1 MRDKI
6 IEEIK
11 KADTI
16 MIAGHIM
23 PDGDDISS
31 VSSLTY
37 GLTMYGKKTVGI
49 IDDEIPEYL
58 EEFKFVKKYI
68 RDFDCAKKNPSDLII
83 IVDASSP
90 DRVGRVQE
98 LFEYRRV
105 IVIDHHATNTNF
117 GNINWVDPSYA
128 STAQMVKEVLEG
140 LDVKYNSELATM
152 NLTGIATD
160 TGFFRYSNT
169 DQKVFRDAAD
179 LIEKGAELSKITNSV
194 LENKPIENLLLLKD
208 VIDEMEFY
216 NDNKI
221 VISHVKLDM
230 IEKYNILPKD
240 IPPFVGDLRSLKGVE
255 VAVMFNEHEKGVF
268 HVSMRSKEWFDVSK
282 IAFEM
287 GGGGHPRAAG
297 FSSDKPLEEL
307 KNITLLKIKEVFEK
321 K

>member
-1 MRDKI
+1 MKEKI

-11 KADTI
+11 KANTV
-16 MIAGHIM
+16 MIVGHIM
-23 PDGDDISS
+23 PDGDDVSS
-31 VSSLTY
+31 VASLTY
-37 GLTMYGKKTVGI
+37 GLTMMGKKAVGI

-58 EEFKFVKKYI
+58 EELDFVKKYI
-68 RDFDCAKKNPSDLII
+68 RNFDCAKKNPSDLII

-98 LFEYRRV
+98 LFDFRRV
-105 IVIDHHATNTNF
+105 IVVDHHATNTKF
-117 GNINWVDPSYA
+117 GHINWVDSSYA
-128 STAQMVKEVLEG
+128 SAAQMVKEILEEMKV
-140 LDVKYNSELATM
+140 DYNSELATM

-160 TGFFRYSNT
+160 TGFFRYSNA
-169 DQKVFRDAAD
+169 DKKVFKDASD
-179 LIEKGAELSKITNSV
+179 LIEKGGQLNKITNLI

-208 VIDEMEFY
+208 VVEKLEFY
-216 NDNKI
+216 NDNQI
-221 VISHVKLDM
+221 AISHVTIDM
-230 IEKYNILPKD
+230 IEKYGILPKN

-307 KNITLLKIKEVFEK
+307 KNITVSKIKEEFNK
-321 K
+321 

>member
-1 MRDKI
+1 MINKI
-6 IEEIK
+6 IDEINN
-11 KADTI
+11 AETI

-31 VSSLTY
+31 VSSLVL
-37 GLTMYGKKTVGI
+37 GLTMYGKKVVGI

-58 EEFKFVKKYI
+58 EEFKFVKQFI
-68 RDFDCAKKNPSDLII
+68 RDFDCAKENPSDLII

-98 LFEYRRV
+98 LFDFRRV
-105 IVIDHHATNTNF
+105 VVVDHHATNTNF
-117 GNINWVDPSYA
+117 GHINWVDSNYA
-128 STAQMVKEVLEG
+128 STAQMVKEILEN
-140 LDVKYNSELATM
+140 LNIKYNKDLATM

-169 DQKVFRDAAD
+169 DTKVFRDAAD

-208 VIDEMEFY
+208 VVNELEFY
-216 NDNKI
+216 SNNKLA
-221 VISHVKLDM
+221 ISHVTLDM
-230 IEKYNILPKD
+230 IEKYNILPKN

-297 FSSDKPLEEL
+297 FSSNKPLEEL
-307 KNITLLKIKEVFEK
+307 KKITVSKINEAFEK
-321 K
+321 

>member
-1 MRDKI
+1 MINKI
-6 IEEIK
+6 IEEIN

-16 MIAGHIM
+16 MVAGHVM

-31 VSSLTY
+31 VSSLVY
-37 GLTMYGKKTVGI
+37 GLTKYGKKTVGI

-68 RDFDCAKKNPSDLII
+68 RDYECAKQNPSDLII

-98 LFEYRRV
+98 LFDYRRV
-105 IVIDHHATNTNF
+105 VVVDHHATNTKF
-117 GNINWVDPSYA
+117 GHINWVDSNYA
-128 STAQMVKEVLEG
+128 STAQMVKEILEG
-140 LDVKYNSELATM
+140 LEVKYDSELSTM

-169 DQKVFRDAAD
+169 DEKVFRDAAD

-194 LENKPIENLLLLKD
+194 LENKPIENMLLLKD
-208 VIDEMEFY
+208 VVDELEFY
-216 NDNKI
+216 NENQI
-221 VISHVKLDM
+221 AISHVTMDM
-230 IEKYNILPKD
+230 IEKYGILPKN

-255 VAVMFNEHEKGVF
+255 VAVMFNEHEKGIF

-307 KNITLLKIKEVFEK
+307 KNITVSKIKEEFIK
-321 K
+321 

>member
-1 MRDKI
+1 MINKI
-6 IEEIK
+6 IDEIN
-11 KADTI
+11 KAETI

-31 VSSLTY
+31 VASLVL
-37 GLTMYGKKTVGI
+37 GLTMHGKKVVGI

-58 EEFKFVKKYI
+58 EEFKFVKQFI
-68 RDFDCAKKNPSDLII
+68 RNFDCAKENPSDLII

-98 LFEYRRV
+98 LFDFRRV
-105 IVIDHHATNTNF
+105 VVVDHHATNTQF
-117 GNINWVDPSYA
+117 GHINWVDSNYA
-128 STAQMVKEVLEG
+128 STAQMVKEILEN
-140 LDVKYNSELATM
+140 LNVKYNKDLATM

-169 DQKVFRDAAD
+169 DTKVFRDAAD

-208 VIDEMEFY
+208 VVNQLEFY
-216 NDNKI
+216 NDKRLA
-221 VISHVKLDM
+221 ISHVTLEM
-230 IEKYNILPKD
+230 IEKYDILPKN

-255 VAVMFNEHEKGVF
+255 IAVMFNEHEKGVF

-297 FSSDKPLEEL
+297 FSSSKPLEEL
-307 KNITLLKIKEVFEK
+307 KKITVQKINEALEK
-321 K
+321 